1 VSLRRLMIA
10 SLVVCSAGHA
20 LAAGGNPD
28 FRIKGDFRTPDN
40 GQWGANESVGNVDFR
55 IQSRF
60 LQVYYGGVNR
70 LDEFKFSVQL
80 DFRDISG
87 FATQF
92 TASPYNTDYD
102 VYINNDFVGRVPMSV
117 TDAGL
122 AELSYDSRHPTPPT
136 LPIPANWPSPIATG
150 STVRV
155 FFAAA
160 TLPHIGD
167 PFPAATPIFTTTLDE
182 LFARGDANQDGKV
195 DLLDYNILATTLDP
209 ASIFGLHVGPMAGDF
224 TGDNASTLADYD
236 TLVLNWTSSAAVP
249 PAPVPCLAS
258 IAQPAST
265 TTCPGGSVAFN
276 ATATGSGNFSYQW
289 HRNGINISSLA
300 NPSAIASQL
309 TIPSVSA
316 ATAGTYTCLVT
327 AACGSVSS
335 APATLTLGDTYA
347 NCDGSVGSPLL
358 SPADFSC
365 FLTKYRAGDAYAN
378 CDNSAAAPVLSPAD
392 FGCFLTRYRNGCQ

>member
-1 VSLRRLMIA
+1 MIA

-28 FRIKGDFRTPDN
+28 FRLKGDFRTPDN
-40 GQWGANESVGNVDFR
+40 GQWGADQSVGNVDFR

-92 TASPYNTDYD
+92 ITSPYNTDYD
-102 VYINNDFVGRVPMSV
+102 VYINDDFVGRVPMN
-117 TDAGL
+117 AGL

-136 LPIPANWPSPIATG
+136 LPIPANWPSPIPTG

-155 FFAAA
+155 FFAASA
-160 TLPHIGD
+160 LPSIGD
-167 PFPAATPIFTTTLDE
+167 PFPSGTPVFTTTLDE
-182 LFARGDANQDGKV
+182 MFARGDANQDGRV
-195 DLLDYNILATTLDP
+195 DLLDYNILASKLDP
-209 ASIFGLHVGPMAGDF
+209 AGFFGLHVGPMAGDF
-224 TGDNASTLADYD
+224 TGDNASTLDDYA
-236 TLVLNWTSSAAVP
+236 TLVQNWTDNTTPP
-249 PAPVPCLAS
+249 PAPVPCVAS
-258 IAQPAST
+258 IATPDST
-265 TTCPGGSVAFN
+265 TACPGTS
-276 ATATGSGNFSYQW
+276 ATFAAAASGSGTFSYQW
-289 HRNGINISSLA
+289 RRNGINISSLS
-300 NPSAIASQL
+300 NPSAITSQL
-309 TIPSVSA
+309 TVSSVSA
-316 ATAGTYTCLVT
+316 ASAGTYTCLVT

-392 FGCFLTRYRNGCQ
+392 FGCFLTRYRAGCQ